1 MFVCFNLKFVEISCR
16 VYRWILHL
24 HCFQSEEAGDSYWI
38 NLEQTT
44 NCMGR
49 KFIATG
55 ILSMLSFVS
64 SFAETQTKVLI
75 EEEETT
81 REYMMYGS
89 GKMYFSGDQLIVD
102 TLGNDDGVKVNLGDI
117 KKMTFS
123 LVEVSPTG
131 IEKVVAQSPSVSLFP
146 TISKDFIRVKIGREG
161 EFPYFIYSVNGNLV
175 DKGNVSDGGKLD
187 VSSLVKGVY
196 LLKIGDTYI
205 KISKL

>member
-1 MFVCFNLKFVEISCR
+1 
-16 VYRWILHL
+16 
-24 HCFQSEEAGDSYWI
+24 
-38 NLEQTT
+38 
-44 NCMGR
+44 MGR

-75 EEEETT
+75 EDEETT

-102 TLGNDDGVKVNLGDI
+102 TLGNEHGVKVNLGDI

-146 TISKDFIRVKIGREG
+146 TISKDFIRVKIGGEG